1 MTWNIDVYKR
11 QLFIDRCSQR
21 GSTSRLYLQCH
32 HIRSPSWIDI
42 PYNFLIEYNQTTVSY
57 THLLGD
63 TMKKDINT
71 LFMLAGK
78 RKICNFFI
86 GEDGSK

>member
-1 MTWNIDVYKR
+1 
-11 QLFIDRCSQR
+11 LA
-21 GSTSRLYLQCH
+21 
-32 HIRSPSWIDI
+32 
-42 PYNFLIEYNQTTVSY
+42 
-57 THLLGD
+57 LGD